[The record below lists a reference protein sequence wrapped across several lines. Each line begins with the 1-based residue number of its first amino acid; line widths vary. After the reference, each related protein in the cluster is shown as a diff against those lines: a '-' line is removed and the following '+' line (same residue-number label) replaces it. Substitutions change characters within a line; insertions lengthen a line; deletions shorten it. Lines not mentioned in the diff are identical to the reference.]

1 MSKQKSNRKTYAIT
15 AILIFIVSLITIVMT
30 VLYNAPAKNDSNIE
44 EKKEEVMNEDEFTEK
59 EATTS
64 NLLLAAI
71 GDLMFHDDQLISAY
85 DEEKDRYDFK
95 PMFSDV
101 KPILSDAD
109 VTLANFETTLG
120 GEAIGFK
127 GYPQFNSPDEV
138 VDAIKDAGVDIVTT
152 ANNHILDTKKEGL
165 FRTLEVLEEKGV
177 KSVGTYINSDSS
189 RILIHEEKDIKI
201 AILAYTSVMN
211 SSGREYPEDE
221 LHTMVNFLTEENI
234 NRDIKEAKEK
244 KADLIIAL
252 VHWGVEYERE
262 PSEEQIKY
270 ANLLAEKGVDLIL
283 GSHPHVIQPTDTI
296 KTNEKDVFVIYSM
309 GNFISNQRVETLGK
323 DFAHTEDGIILLF
336 DIEKDLTTKEAKVK
350 AVDYIPTWVYKEE
363 NPETKKPEYRV
374 LPIEPFLTSDEI
386 KDSFKKRM
394 ENSYE
399 ATMSQIKTDE

>member
-64 NLLLAAI
+64 NLLLAVI

>member
-64 NLLLAAI
+64 NLLLAVI

-177 KSVGTYINSDSS
+177 KSVGTYINSDRS

>member
-64 NLLLAAI
+64 NLLLATI

-177 KSVGTYINSDSS
+177 KSVGTYINSDRS

>member
-177 KSVGTYINSDSS
+177 KSVGTYINSDRS

>member
-64 NLLLAAI
+64 NLLLATI

-101 KPILSDAD
+101 KPILSDTD

>member
-64 NLLLAAI
+64 NLLLATI

>member
-64 NLLLAAI
+64 NLLLATI

-201 AILAYTSVMN
+201 AILA
-211 SSGREYPEDE
+211 
-221 LHTMVNFLTEENI
+221 LT
-234 NRDIKEAKEK
+234 R
-244 KADLIIAL
+244 LM
-252 VHWGVEYERE
+252 
-262 PSEEQIKY
+262 QIY
-270 ANLLAEKGVDLIL
+270 
-283 GSHPHVIQPTDTI
+283 QT
-296 KTNEKDVFVIYSM
+296 
-309 GNFISNQRVETLGK
+309 
-323 DFAHTEDGIILLF
+323 
-336 DIEKDLTTKEAKVK
+336 
-350 AVDYIPTWVYKEE
+350 
-363 NPETKKPEYRV
+363 
-374 LPIEPFLTSDEI
+374 
-386 KDSFKKRM
+386 
-394 ENSYE
+394 
-399 ATMSQIKTDE
+399 